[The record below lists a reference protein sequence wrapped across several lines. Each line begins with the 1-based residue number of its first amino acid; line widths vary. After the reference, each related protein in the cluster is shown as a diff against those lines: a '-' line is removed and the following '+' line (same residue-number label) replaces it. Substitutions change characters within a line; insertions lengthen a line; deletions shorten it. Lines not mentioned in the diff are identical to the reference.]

1 MPDTLLRPVQI
12 TVAPASPSAAAM
24 PRPAPRVAPA
34 TTATRPA
41 AHLAFGVQ
49 SIRGILAKV
58 TPLQRYIAEEIATDH
73 VDGLLSRRE
82 ALRRLALL
90 GVGTAA
96 ATALIAACGENK
108 QPTSD
113 APVTSN
119 EPATVSAPPPGSE
132 NAVPTTPITW
142 AGPRGELQ
150 AAWAAAPSARG
161 GVLVIHEN
169 KGLNDYIRSV
179 AGRFAGIGYSALAID
194 LLSAQGGTATFAD
207 PAEAT
212 AALGKLPPEEAVAD
226 LKSGIDELQRRVP
239 DKKVAAVGFCMG
251 GGMVWRLLASGEP
264 RLAAA
269 VPFYGPTPD
278 NPDFAGSKDV
288 AVLGIYAA
296 QDQRVNATEPVARA
310 ALEKA
315 GLVFELVTEPDANHA
330 FFNDTGERYNA
341 TAADDAWRRVQDW
354 FTSTSADSLPRATPL
369 YGLRGVSPCIHGRSA
384 ADSRAVLLPVGVA
397 LLTAHASRSNSAHAG
412 GAGRELLRPAF
423 GWPANGGRSSGRGVL
438 RPGPRSLPGGTGT
451 VLRMA

>member
-1 MPDTLLRPVQI
+1 
-12 TVAPASPSAAAM
+12 
-24 PRPAPRVAPA
+24 
-34 TTATRPA
+34 
-41 AHLAFGVQ
+41 
-49 SIRGILAKV
+49 V

-132 NAVPTTPITW
+132 NTVPTQPITW
-142 AGPRGELQ
+142 AGPGGELQ
-150 AAWAAAPSARG
+150 AAWAPATDPRG

-212 AALGKLPPEEAVAD
+212 AALGKVPPEQAIAD
-226 LKSGIDELQRRVP
+226 LKSGVDELLRRVP
-239 DKKVAAVGFCMG
+239 GKKVAAVGFCMG
-251 GGMVWRLLASGEP
+251 GGFVWQLLAAAEP

-296 QDQRVNATEPVARA
+296 QDQRVNAGEPVARA

-330 FFNDTGERYNA
+330 FFNDTGDRYNP
-341 TAADDAWRRVQDW
+341 TAANDAWRRVQDW
-354 FTSTSADSLPRATPL
+354 F
-369 YGLRGVSPCIHGRSA
+369 GKH
-384 ADSRAVLLPVGVA
+384 
-397 LLTAHASRSNSAHAG
+397 LT
-412 GAGRELLRPAF
+412 
-423 GWPANGGRSSGRGVL
+423 
-438 RPGPRSLPGGTGT
+438 
-451 VLRMA
+451 

>member
-1 MPDTLLRPVQI
+1 MGAYSLN
-12 TVAPASPSAAAM
+12 
-24 PRPAPRVAPA
+24 
-34 TTATRPA
+34 
-41 AHLAFGVQ
+41 
-49 SIRGILAKV
+49 V

-132 NAVPTTPITW
+132 NAVPSTPITW

-150 AAWAAAPSARG
+150 AAWAPAADPRG

-194 LLSAQGGTATFAD
+194 LLSAQGGTGTFAD

-212 AALGKLPPEEAVAD
+212 AALGKVPPEDAIAD

-239 DKKVAAVGFCMG
+239 AKKVAAVGFCMG
-251 GGMVWRLLASGEP
+251 GGFVWRLLASGEP

-296 QDQRVNATEPVARA
+296 QDKRVNAGEPVARA

-315 GLVFELVTEPDANHA
+315 GLVFELFTEPDANHA
-330 FFNDTGERYNA
+330 FFNDTGDRYNP
-341 TAADDAWRRVQDW
+341 TAAEDAWRRVQDW
-354 FTSTSADSLPRATPL
+354 FSEHLA
-369 YGLRGVSPCIHGRSA
+369 
-384 ADSRAVLLPVGVA
+384 
-397 LLTAHASRSNSAHAG
+397 
-412 GAGRELLRPAF
+412 
-423 GWPANGGRSSGRGVL
+423 
-438 RPGPRSLPGGTGT
+438 
-451 VLRMA
+451 

>member
-1 MPDTLLRPVQI
+1 M
-12 TVAPASPSAAAM
+12 
-24 PRPAPRVAPA
+24 
-34 TTATRPA
+34 
-41 AHLAFGVQ
+41 
-49 SIRGILAKV
+49 

-108 QPTSD
+108 QPTTD

-132 NAVPTTPITW
+132 NTVPTTPITW

-150 AAWAAAPSARG
+150 AAWAAAPEARG

-194 LLSAQGGTATFAD
+194 LLSAQGGTGTFAD

-239 DKKVAAVGFCMG
+239 DRKVAAVGFCMG

-330 FFNDTGERYNA
+330 FFNDTGDRYNP

-354 FTSTSADSLPRATPL
+354 FTK
-369 YGLRGVSPCIHGRSA
+369 Y
-384 ADSRAVLLPVGVA
+384 VG
-397 LLTAHASRSNSAHAG
+397 
-412 GAGRELLRPAF
+412 
-423 GWPANGGRSSGRGVL
+423 
-438 RPGPRSLPGGTGT
+438 
-451 VLRMA
+451 

>member
-1 MPDTLLRPVQI
+1 M
-12 TVAPASPSAAAM
+12 
-24 PRPAPRVAPA
+24 
-34 TTATRPA
+34 
-41 AHLAFGVQ
+41 
-49 SIRGILAKV
+49 

-73 VDGLLSRRE
+73 VDGLVSRRE
-82 ALRRLALL
+82 ALRRLALF

-96 ATALIAACGENK
+96 ATALIAACSENR
-108 QPTSD
+108 QPTAQ
-113 APVTSN
+113 APVTSS
-119 EPATVSAPPPGSE
+119 EPVTVSAPPPGSE
-132 NAVPTTPITW
+132 HALPTTPITW
-142 AGPRGELQ
+142 AGPGGELQ
-150 AAWAAAPSARG
+150 AAWAEAPNARG

-212 AALGKLPPEEAVAD
+212 AALSKLPPEQAVAD
-226 LKSGIDELQRRVP
+226 LKSGVDELARRVG

-278 NPDFAGSKDV
+278 NPDFSGSKDV

-315 GLVFELVTEPDANHA
+315 GVVFELVTEPDANHA
-330 FFNDTGERYNA
+330 FFNDTGDRYNA
-341 TAADDAWRRVQDW
+341 TAAEDAWRRVQDW
-354 FTSTSADSLPRATPL
+354 FTRYLA
-369 YGLRGVSPCIHGRSA
+369 
-384 ADSRAVLLPVGVA
+384 
-397 LLTAHASRSNSAHAG
+397 
-412 GAGRELLRPAF
+412 
-423 GWPANGGRSSGRGVL
+423 
-438 RPGPRSLPGGTGT
+438 
-451 VLRMA
+451 

>member
-1 MPDTLLRPVQI
+1 M
-12 TVAPASPSAAAM
+12 
-24 PRPAPRVAPA
+24 
-34 TTATRPA
+34 
-41 AHLAFGVQ
+41 
-49 SIRGILAKV
+49 

-96 ATALIAACGENK
+96 ATALIAACSENR

-113 APVTSN
+113 APVTSSG
-119 EPATVSAPPPGSE
+119 PATVSAPPPGSG
-132 NAVPTTPITW
+132 NTVPTTPITW

-150 AAWAAAPSARG
+150 AAWAEVPNARG

-169 KGLNDYIRSV
+169 KGLNDHIRSV
-179 AGRFAGIGYSALAID
+179 AGRLAGIGYSALAID
-194 LLSAQGGTATFAD
+194 LLSSQGGTAKFAD

-212 AALGKLPPEEAVAD
+212 AALGKLPPEESVANV
-226 LKSGIDELQRRVP
+226 KSGIDELQRRVP
-239 DKKVAAVGFCMG
+239 DKKVAAIGFCMG

-269 VPFYGPTPD
+269 IPFYGPTPE
-278 NPDFAGSKDV
+278 NPDFSGSKDV

-296 QDQRVNATEPVARA
+296 QDQRVNATLPVARA

-315 GLVFELVTEPDANHA
+315 GMVFDLVTEPDANHA

-341 TAADDAWRRVQDW
+341 TAAEDAWRRVQDW
-354 FTSTSADSLPRATPL
+354 LSQ
-369 YGLRGVSPCIHGRSA
+369 Y
-384 ADSRAVLLPVGVA
+384 VG
-397 LLTAHASRSNSAHAG
+397 
-412 GAGRELLRPAF
+412 
-423 GWPANGGRSSGRGVL
+423 
-438 RPGPRSLPGGTGT
+438 
-451 VLRMA
+451 

>member
-1 MPDTLLRPVQI
+1 M
-12 TVAPASPSAAAM
+12 
-24 PRPAPRVAPA
+24 
-34 TTATRPA
+34 
-41 AHLAFGVQ
+41 
-49 SIRGILAKV
+49 

-90 GVGTAA
+90 GVGAAA

-108 QPTSD
+108 QPTSN

-119 EPATVSAPPPGSE
+119 EPATVRTPPPGSE
-132 NAVPTTPITW
+132 NTVPSTPITW

-150 AAWAAAPSARG
+150 AAWAPAAEPRG

-194 LLSAQGGTATFAD
+194 LLSAQGGTGKFAD

-212 AALGKLPPEEAVAD
+212 AALGKLPPEEALAD

-239 DKKVAAVGFCMG
+239 GKKVAAVGFCMG
-251 GGMVWRLLASGEP
+251 GGFVWRLLASGEP

-330 FFNDTGERYNA
+330 FFNDTGDRYNA
-341 TAADDAWRRVQDW
+341 TAAEDAWRRVQDW
-354 FTSTSADSLPRATPL
+354 FTA
-369 YGLRGVSPCIHGRSA
+369 H
-384 ADSRAVLLPVGVA
+384 VA
-397 LLTAHASRSNSAHAG
+397 
-412 GAGRELLRPAF
+412 
-423 GWPANGGRSSGRGVL
+423 
-438 RPGPRSLPGGTGT
+438 
-451 VLRMA
+451 

>member
-1 MPDTLLRPVQI
+1 M
-12 TVAPASPSAAAM
+12 
-24 PRPAPRVAPA
+24 
-34 TTATRPA
+34 
-41 AHLAFGVQ
+41 
-49 SIRGILAKV
+49 
-58 TPLQRYIAEEIATDH
+58 TPIQRYIAEEIATDH

-90 GVGTAA
+90 GIGTAG
-96 ATALIAACGENK
+96 ATALFAACGQNR
-108 QPTSD
+108 D
-113 APVTSN
+113 
-119 EPATVSAPPPGSE
+119 PATDASATSSGAATSSAPPPGSE
-132 NAVPTTPITW
+132 TEVPTTPVTW

-150 AAWAAAPSARG
+150 AAWAEAPNVRG

-194 LLSAQGGTATFAD
+194 LLSDQGGTVTFAD

-212 AALGKLPPEEAVAD
+212 AALGEIPPEEAIAD

-251 GGMVWRLLASGEP
+251 GGYVWRLLDSGEP
-264 RLAAA
+264 RLSAA

-278 NPDFAGSKDV
+278 NPDFSGSKDV

-315 GLVFELVTEPDANHA
+315 GLVFELVTEPDSNHA

-341 TAADDAWRRVQDW
+341 TAAADAWRRVQDW
-354 FTSTSADSLPRATPL
+354 FTR
-369 YGLRGVSPCIHGRSA
+369 Y
-384 ADSRAVLLPVGVA
+384 VA
-397 LLTAHASRSNSAHAG
+397 
-412 GAGRELLRPAF
+412 
-423 GWPANGGRSSGRGVL
+423 
-438 RPGPRSLPGGTGT
+438 
-451 VLRMA
+451 